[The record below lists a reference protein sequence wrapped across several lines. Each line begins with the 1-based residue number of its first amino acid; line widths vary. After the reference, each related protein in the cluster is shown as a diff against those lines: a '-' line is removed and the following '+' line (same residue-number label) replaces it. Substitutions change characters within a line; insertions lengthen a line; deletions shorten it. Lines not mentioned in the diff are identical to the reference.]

1 MREEDVEV
9 AIKVVVVGNGA
20 VGKSSMIQRYCKG
33 IFTKDYKKT
42 IGVDFLERQISI
54 RSEDVRL
61 MLWDTAGQEEFDA
74 ITKAYYRGAQ
84 ACAIVFSTVD
94 RDSFEA
100 VEKWRTKV
108 EEECGSIPMVLV
120 QNKID
125 LIDQAVVQVDEAESL
140 AKKLRLKFYRTS
152 VKEDLN
158 VNDVFMYLSERY
170 LEALQN
176 VDVEEPKSQQQK
188 NVAGMFNTASPAN
201 NSQPGNNNARAAQ
214 QVESGDIITL
224 KPNKQRTKGKKK
236 LACSLFYLN
245 IFNRGTHMT
254 FLLSDGPIK
263 MLYFNVFI
271 IITPLCFRP
280 RLAMPTAKIVKP
292 QGEPDEFEQTIS
304 QALLELEL
312 NSTDLRSSLRELY
325 ISGAKEIDV
334 AGKKAI
340 VIFVPV
346 PQIRPFQKIQT
357 RLVREL
363 EKKFSGK
370 HVVIVA
376 QRRILPRQTRKSRN
390 QKQKR
395 PRSRTL
401 TSVHD
406 AILEDLVFPSEIVGK
421 RTRVKM
427 DGSRLIK
434 VHLDKLQQTNVDH
447 KLDTFSTVY
456 KKLTGKDVVFEFPSY
471 D

>member
-224 KPNKQRTKGKKK
+224 KPNKQRTKG
-236 LACSLFYLN
+236 LQPQAARACRSLFGCL
-245 IFNRGTHMT
+245 HHQ
-254 FLLSDGPIK
+254 
-263 MLYFNVFI
+263 
-271 IITPLCFRP
+271 